1 MNRASLAACLLIGVV
16 AYLGLR
22 TLGWIAH
29 GIVPGLALGVIVFF
43 VVWVGGKL
51 RA

>member
-1 MNRASLAACLLIGVV
+1 LNRVSLLACLLIGIV

-29 GIVPGLALGVIVFF
+29 GIVPGLALGAIIF
-43 VVWVGGKL
+43 VVLWVGGKL